1 MSINQLH
8 KDITGLLYKVE
19 EDYSKI
25 IQHGDHVPL
34 IELDIVLKDIR
45 LLYEYFNELKIYSE
59 EQRRKAIPKDKT
71 QEGAV
76 IMAADLIDDAAMVKA
91 SLEESKV
98 EKEHFEIE
106 SEIQEKIDESEE
118 EVAED
123 KVAQGVEELP
133 EIEEHG
139 KEVEVEEVINEETQ
153 EVAVSEEEQK
163 VVEEKAKKD
172 VEKEE
177 LKPSPIAWQ
186 TTFDASK
193 EKPNTLGAEK
203 VVPPVIAP
211 KIDLLKEREKDFV
224 PTVRK
229 IEFKKEVDQ
238 PEPKKESI
246 FEKAAS
252 LYDKISKPT
261 DKSIAAHHSRQPIS
275 NIKSTIGINDKFIY
289 LKELFKGNVEEYGA
303 ALDKL
308 NDFDTYA
315 DAEDYFQELKE
326 KYEWDSESKSFQG
339 LAELLM
345 RRYL

>member
-59 EQRRKAIPKDKT
+59 EQRRRAIPKDKT

-76 IMAADLIDDAAMVKA
+76 IMAADLIDDSAIVKA

-106 SEIQEKIDESEE
+106 SEIEEKIDATEETVAENKEE
-118 EVAED
+118 E
-123 KVAQGVEELP
+123 GVEELP
-133 EIEEHG
+133 AIEED
-139 KEVEVEEVINEETQ
+139 EVQVEEIINEETQ
-153 EVAVSEEEQK
+153 EVTVSEEEQT
-163 VVEEKAKKD
+163 VVEEKAEKD

-177 LKPSPIAWQ
+177 IKPSPIAWQ

-193 EKPNTLGAEK
+193 ENPSNLGAEK
-203 VVPPVIAP
+203 IVPPVIAP

-308 NDFDTYA
+308 NDFDSYA

-326 KYEWDSESKSFQG
+326 KYGWDSESKSFQG